1 MKRFIYVGDERFV
14 NQVNSQEIQ
23 EILRTKHPDVHYTF
37 LSSRDIKKTNQ
48 LIDSLNFVDPRTTG
62 ILFSSW
68 FHKRQFAG
76 NMMLTMILPEIVS
89 TVSPPIFALNMI
101 ELNDKESGMV
111 GGYTYDQNHFN
122 EKLSNMFSEILSGKS
137 PRDLPHYLPTDGTPL
152 INYQV
157 LVRQRFVSRRVARSH
172 PFSEQTY
179 HLLGQI

>member
-1 MKRFIYVGDERFV
+1 
-14 NQVNSQEIQ
+14 
-23 EILRTKHPDVHYTF
+23 
-37 LSSRDIKKTNQ
+37 
-48 LIDSLNFVDPRTTG
+48 
-62 ILFSSW
+62 
-68 FHKRQFAG
+68 
-76 NMMLTMILPEIVS
+76 MMLTMILPEIVS

-157 LVRQRFVSRRVARSH
+157 LVAKVCLPTSGPLTPVF
-172 PFSEQTY
+172 
-179 HLLGQI
+179 